1 MCLCSCS
8 SDGNAV
14 LYALGELDVQEI
26 KVNLN
31 QPLQC
36 ICVDKISLSKK
47 DRSFIV
53 GTYLLVLF
61 VSCCAAIGESVL

>member
-1 MCLCSCS
+1 M
-8 SDGNAV
+8 

-31 QPLQC
+31 QSLQC
-36 ICVDKISLSKK
+36 ICVDKVSLSKK

-53 GTYLLVLF
+53 GMSHSY
-61 VSCCAAIGESVL
+61 AAT